1 MIPSVIPSLQSR
13 DETVYR
19 MQAEVRQAAERLK
32 FLLDYAMLPGMYSH
46 HVQWGLVDFWSP
58 ARNCLLLSACMLSL
72 LFIYRGGYQ
81 TEQPDIQL
89 ARTNGPHL

>member
-46 HVQWGLVDFWSP
+46 RV
-58 ARNCLLLSACMLSL
+58 
-72 LFIYRGGYQ
+72 
-81 TEQPDIQL
+81 
-89 ARTNGPHL
+89 

>member
-46 HVQWGLVDFWSP
+46 HV
-58 ARNCLLLSACMLSL
+58 
-72 LFIYRGGYQ
+72 
-81 TEQPDIQL
+81 
-89 ARTNGPHL
+89 